1 MRVRLNGA
9 TDYSIGADLSVTA
22 NERIWTNSSINI
34 PVAAGDYI
42 QIKSV
47 QPDWATNPADTTFGG
62 YIYIE

>member
-9 TDYSIGADLSVTA
+9 TDYPVANLTQAA
-22 NERIWTNSSINI
+22 NERIWSNTSISI

-47 QPDWATNPADTTFGG
+47 QPAWATNPATTVYGG